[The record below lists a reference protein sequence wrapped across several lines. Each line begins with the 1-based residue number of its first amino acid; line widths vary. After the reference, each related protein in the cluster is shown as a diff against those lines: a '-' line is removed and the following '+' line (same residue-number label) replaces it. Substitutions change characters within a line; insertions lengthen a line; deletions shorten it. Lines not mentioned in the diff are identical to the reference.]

1 MSTREKTSNEITA
14 NTSAGDVVL
23 EMRGRHS
30 VSIQGDLG
38 GGTLTHFIFTNKGR
52 GVAVRTATTVEEAYE
67 SHVQRSE
74 FVLTGSTNPSLF
86 IVLTDI
92 PEA

>member
-14 NTSAGDVVL
+14 NTSAGEVVL

-52 GVAVRTATTVEEAYE
+52 GIEVRPGTAVEDAYE

-74 FVLTGSTNPSLF
+74 FVLTGATSPSLF

-92 PEA
+92 PQA